1 MEVKTNVSE
10 MKSGLILV
18 LLSLSVTVTLV
29 LLLLSLVGLNPN
41 LSFLEKKTVDQDQ
54 LASEEAI

>member
-1 MEVKTNVSE
+1 MKTNVSE

-29 LLLLSLVGLNPN
+29 LPLLSLVGLNPA
-41 LSFLEKKTVDQDQ
+41 LSSFEKTVDQDQ
-54 LASEEAI
+54 LASDEAI

>member
-10 MKSGLILV
+10 MKAGLILV

-29 LLLLSLVGLNPN
+29 LPLLSLVGLNPN
-41 LSFLEKKTVDQDQ
+41 LSFLENTVDQDQ
-54 LASEEAI
+54 LASDKAI

>member
-29 LLLLSLVGLNPN
+29 LPLLSLVGLNPN
-41 LSFLEKKTVDQDQ
+41 LSFLEKTVDQDQ